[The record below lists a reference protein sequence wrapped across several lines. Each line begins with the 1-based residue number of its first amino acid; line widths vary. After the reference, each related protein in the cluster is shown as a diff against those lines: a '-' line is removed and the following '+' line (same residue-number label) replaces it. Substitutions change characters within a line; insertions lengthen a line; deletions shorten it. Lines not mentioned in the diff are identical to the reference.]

1 VSDFKTEE
9 PPTPSSGEKEDHW
22 AHYRSIQLTP
32 EQKAEGRAR
41 LQKDIDRA
49 RADGVY
55 ERLIEW
61 EERRFEDRAKTRTED
76 PVEQTETSEERWAR
90 YDRMKLTPE
99 QVAEG
104 RARLQK
110 DIDRAR
116 AAGVYEGLLKWE
128 GKVHWD
134 IDIDELRKDR
144 EFD

>member
-1 VSDFKTEE
+1 MMSKIKPEE
-9 PPTPSSGEKEDHW
+9 PTPPVLDDEEDHW

-32 EQKAEGRAR
+32 EQVAEGRAR
-41 LQKDIDRA
+41 VQKEIDRA
-49 RADGVY
+49 RAEGVY
-55 ERLIEW
+55 EKLIEW
-61 EERRFEDRAKTRTED
+61 EAKRNGGNAEPAQQTEPED
-76 PVEQTETSEERWAR
+76 PWVR
-90 YDRMKLTPE
+90 YERMKLTPE

-104 RARLQK
+104 RAKLQK

-134 IDIDELRKDR
+134 IDIDALREDR